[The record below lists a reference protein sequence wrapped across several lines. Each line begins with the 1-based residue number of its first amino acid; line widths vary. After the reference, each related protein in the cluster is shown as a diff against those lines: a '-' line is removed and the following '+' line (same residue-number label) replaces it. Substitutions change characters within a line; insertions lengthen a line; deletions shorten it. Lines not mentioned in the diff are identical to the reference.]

1 MADRL
6 KDYRRRRAGS
16 KTPEPMGGRRSRKGP
31 VFVVQEHKATS
42 HHFDFRLEVDGVLKS
57 WAVPKGPS
65 TDPRDKRLAMPTE
78 DHPLDYA
85 DFEGVIPEDS
95 YGAGA
100 VIVWDRGR
108 YDNITEK
115 GGQIQPIA
123 EALEAGHALVRLH
136 GKKLQ
141 GGFVLQRVGHGDDT
155 RWLLIKMKGEG
166 SDARRR
172 PVSTEPESVL
182 SGRTVDALETAKHV
196 TRERPES

>member
-1 MADRL
+1 MPEPLQA
-6 KDYRRRRAGS
+6 YRRRRASGS
-16 KTPEPMGGRRSRKGP
+16 TPEPMGGRSRRDGP
-31 VFVVQEHKATS
+31 IFVVQEHKATS
-42 HHFDFRLEVDGVLKS
+42 HHFDFRIEVDGVLKS

-85 DFEGVIPEDS
+85 DFEGVIPADS

-115 GGQIQPIA
+115 GGEVQPISA
-123 EALEAGHALVRLH
+123 ALEAGHALIRLH

-141 GGFVLQRVGHGDDT
+141 GGYVLQRVADAADP

-166 SDARRR
+166 ADARRR

-182 SGRTVDALETAKHV
+182 SGRTIDALEPARDASRA
-196 TRERPES
+196 REES